1 MSFPSGVV
9 VSICSVIIWD
19 DLRYAPIHPHIIN
32 QPVEKLL
39 VELIRKERSFTACDF
54 LLLTSAG

>member
-1 MSFPSGVV
+1 V
-9 VSICSVIIWD
+9 
-19 DLRYAPIHPHIIN
+19 

-54 LLLTSAG
+54 LLREIQVKTRNSDKIQEIGR